1 MSGEKRDMVDERD
14 KEKPLSEFA
23 REIDQELNTVRD
35 DVQRTTDV
43 FMDMA
48 HDLRRRP
55 VRRLIRS
62 RIAEVREDWRSRLT
76 RRKSRTS

>member
-1 MSGEKRDMVDERD
+1 MSGEKRDTVNERD
-14 KEKPLSEFA
+14 EEKPLSEFA
-23 REIDQELNTVRD
+23 REIDEELNTVRD
-35 DVQRTTDV
+35 DIQRTTDV

-55 VRRLIRS
+55 VRRLIRG
-62 RIAEVREDWRSRLT
+62 RMAEVREDWRSRLT

>member
-14 KEKPLSEFA
+14 EEKPLSEFA

-35 DVQRTTDV
+35 DIQRTTDV

-55 VRRLIRS
+55 VRRLIRG